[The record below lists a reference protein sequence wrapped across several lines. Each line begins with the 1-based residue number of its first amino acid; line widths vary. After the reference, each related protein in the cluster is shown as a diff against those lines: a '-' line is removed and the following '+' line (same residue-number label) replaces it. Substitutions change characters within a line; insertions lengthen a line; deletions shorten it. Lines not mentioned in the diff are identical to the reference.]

1 VSLRQFNVYAG
12 RGGESALQLVE
23 SGELSTSTLLSNVD
37 RYSNLTIGVS
47 LVNSAGLETAIERTV
62 FVGSKH
68 QTNIVVTFRVS
79 HRRREMYCGHS
90 RLCVCLSTAACL
102 HYCTDPD
109 VIWGSGRGCPL
120 VVHYWADLQSVHG
133 LHCYGKRRNAWQSPA
148 VISQAH
154 RMHYACQ

>member
-47 LVNSAGLETAIERTV
+47 LVNSAGLESAIERTV

-68 QTNIVVTFRVS
+68 RTNIAVYSSCSPCNCPCFTAFRLLQVQSIVTTVDFVS
-79 HRRREMYCGHS
+79 S
-90 RLCVCLSTAACL
+90 AC
-102 HYCTDPD
+102 C
-109 VIWGSGRGCPL
+109 
-120 VVHYWADLQSVHG
+120 
-133 LHCYGKRRNAWQSPA
+133 
-148 VISQAH
+148 
-154 RMHYACQ
+154 

>member
-1 VSLRQFNVYAG
+1 MSLRQFNVYAG

-79 HRRREMYCGHS
+79 HRRREMYCGHE
-90 RLCVCLSTAACL
+90 RVCVCVCVCVSICL
-102 HYCTDPD
+102 FVCPRPHAQLLTLLHGP
-109 VIWGSGRGCPL
+109 GCNL
-120 VVHYWADLQSVHG
+120 GAL
-133 LHCYGKRRNAWQSPA
+133 
-148 VISQAH
+148 
-154 RMHYACQ
+154 